1 NNTTGPWAQFAT
13 GGAVNNDTL
22 GTWNTSGNP
31 DGSYTVRLRVATGT
45 ESFINLYLDNTPPSI
60 TQGPDHAPMDN
71 HATISWKT
79 DEPSTT
85 EVVYRVSPAGVWH
98 TVTDLARVTN
108 HVYKLTKLSANTTYE
123 YKVRSVDVAGNLRE
137 SISRNFTTLQQ
148 GPYAEIT
155 SPAVIAQLPPTLGNT
170 IQIRGSAYTTRTGGS
185 VSWALHYGYGKTK
198 EKVTTWNL
206 ITSSTTQVTNGLLA
220 NWTTPSPDGAYV
232 LRLQVSDPGITGAT
246 ATMEHYVN
254 VVVDNSKAEIT
265 NFGVDNISNVSAVV
279 YWETSKNTVDKVVY
293 GFYPGVYPHVIS
305 DIDKDKKIFLYDLER
320 NKTYYYKVRATD
332 TAHRTV
338 ETPEQSFTT
347 TNNIT
352 DVVPPVVSSVYLTA
366 AARTNTTVDLKWNA
380 ATDNF
385 GVAGYKIFHSTDG
398 NNFTLRGAVPGT
410 ALVYQDTG
418 LTANTD
424 YWYYLKAFDVA
435 GNESVSTGT
444 IKKTT
449 TINANHINPH
459 GAYSKITVMCS
470 KCHSTH
476 MGKKEYLFNATQE
489 ANMCYI
495 CHDASGSGS
504 KYAIQAEYQSNP
516 LSRHPLPMGHTSKE
530 CASCHNPHLN
540 PATYPKLLSAKTVS
554 GTVYSSGNSFCYV
567 CHGIGGPERVL
578 DNTAGAHDDFENS
591 VHNSVYFPA
600 PVSGTGVKCALCH
613 NNHASKDVRLT
624 KAPEE
629 ENCYKCHGPTANQYN
644 TRNIQIDLTKR
655 SGHNVKGSPATGNVE
670 CVNCHNP
677 HYIRKGLYNT
687 SDPYNTISVWTGDRT
702 TFCLRCHDNDAPPQR
717 QVSRTVNIPYTV
729 YFPPISLTTT
739 YSVYGWNKI
748 PYLNSVHY
756 NNNPTRVQCNDCHT
770 PHGSNSQRLL
780 SRPED
785 QLGDDNQ
792 GLCGN
797 CHSAGGRNSLYPK
810 AKNIYS
816 TMGSGTASFHPTYSI
831 NALDIHDDNEEIKNK
846 ARHAECWDCHESHT
860 VNKSPNSNADV
871 TRLLGTLPAPYNS
884 NYRTIV
890 KDQVYRLGYISGV
903 WVDSWPSTV
912 AGYDSTPA
920 STLFRRVILNAAD
933 NSVDNDY
940 EWQMCIK
947 CHSKYAYDPVNNQ
960 APFNNPSSNGYGAFK
975 QTDVAREFNPTANM
989 AGHSVIPRSDGTFR
1003 PMPMFRTAGGQW
1015 KYYGR
1020 YAGVDD
1026 SGRPWGGDSVLKCS
1040 DCHRSPSGVR
1050 GPHGSSNQFLLV
1062 APWDPDTTGT
1072 APPGDV
1078 SHLCFRCHDYTF
1090 YTGFNRSTGQQV
1102 ELNND
1107 DNFRTQFAE
1116 TTGGRNLHT
1125 ERDHSTGNEVNSS
1138 NVVVGPVSCG
1148 SCHGALPHGWFRTDG
1163 SSYSNTGVDNT
1174 QNRGLAITVI
1184 EDGPPYTDGV
1194 VNNIT
1199 ISTVPNTVGPE
1210 RWAKRNCANWCNYGH

>member
-1 NNTTGPWAQFAT
+1 MVSLKSSDKKIRRTLKYASIFLLMVFISAVMIYHFQPRDVQAAIERSKVLIISNNDTYSTVFGNNSGATSASAMATTLTNYGFDVITWVETSQGGPPTVSYANQFDVVIFTQGVGYRNTSNNREGLNLADLNFLKQYLNISASGNKARLIIEGEDVMSDILRVGTSTDQRDVLKIVTSSSADNYGRMDRLKISNNNHDVFTYVYNLNGFPEVTVNNQTNFQDYLAPNLSVGAQTIAQARFTDLNYFSTLNTWANNQGNRLIFMPFSWFVNTNNGIVNPAGNSIWRQQLLYNMVRWVGERKINVTGVDIANSTASGGETTGMLAVQLSPEYTGTSVTSPAIRGMRVTYTGDMSAAEQATITALVYADTGTTVGSLDGSDTLLGSASFSGGVATVNFNLEINSTKNLIVAYSYAPGVPIGKTAGARLANAGSVLIHDDDKLSKVYGSSAFPHDSKQSVISSGTASIKNPLTNSTVRANVTITGTTSTTYTLAYSTGLNNTTGPWAQFAT

-123 YKVRSVDVAGNLRE
+123 YRVRSVDVVGNLRE

-170 IQIRGSAYTTRTGGS
+170 IQIRGSSYTTRTGGS

-246 ATMEHYVN
+246 ATMEYYVN

-435 GNESVSTGT
+435 GNESVPTGT

-476 MGKKEYLFNATQE
+476 MGKKEYLFNVTQE

-629 ENCYKCHGPTANQYN
+629 ENCYKCHGP
-644 TRNIQIDLTKR
+644 RR
-655 SGHNVKGSPATGNVE
+655 S
-670 CVNCHNP
+670 
-677 HYIRKGLYNT
+677 
-687 SDPYNTISVWTGDRT
+687 
-702 TFCLRCHDNDAPPQR
+702 
-717 QVSRTVNIPYTV
+717 
-729 YFPPISLTTT
+729 
-739 YSVYGWNKI
+739 
-748 PYLNSVHY
+748 
-756 NNNPTRVQCNDCHT
+756 
-770 PHGSNSQRLL
+770 
-780 SRPED
+780 
-785 QLGDDNQ
+785 
-792 GLCGN
+792 
-797 CHSAGGRNSLYPK
+797 
-810 AKNIYS
+810 
-816 TMGSGTASFHPTYSI
+816 
-831 NALDIHDDNEEIKNK
+831 
-846 ARHAECWDCHESHT
+846 
-860 VNKSPNSNADV
+860 
-871 TRLLGTLPAPYNS
+871 
-884 NYRTIV
+884 
-890 KDQVYRLGYISGV
+890 
-903 WVDSWPSTV
+903 
-912 AGYDSTPA
+912 
-920 STLFRRVILNAAD
+920 
-933 NSVDNDY
+933 
-940 EWQMCIK
+940 
-947 CHSKYAYDPVNNQ
+947 
-960 APFNNPSSNGYGAFK
+960 
-975 QTDVAREFNPTANM
+975 
-989 AGHSVIPRSDGTFR
+989 
-1003 PMPMFRTAGGQW
+1003 
-1015 KYYGR
+1015 
-1020 YAGVDD
+1020 
-1026 SGRPWGGDSVLKCS
+1026 
-1040 DCHRSPSGVR
+1040 
-1050 GPHGSSNQFLLV
+1050 
-1062 APWDPDTTGT
+1062 
-1072 APPGDV
+1072 
-1078 SHLCFRCHDYTF
+1078 
-1090 YTGFNRSTGQQV
+1090 
-1102 ELNND
+1102 
-1107 DNFRTQFAE
+1107 
-1116 TTGGRNLHT
+1116 
-1125 ERDHSTGNEVNSS
+1125 
-1138 NVVVGPVSCG
+1138 
-1148 SCHGALPHGWFRTDG
+1148 
-1163 SSYSNTGVDNT
+1163 
-1174 QNRGLAITVI
+1174 
-1184 EDGPPYTDGV
+1184 
-1194 VNNIT
+1194 
-1199 ISTVPNTVGPE
+1199 
-1210 RWAKRNCANWCNYGH
+1210 